1 MTEQEAQKAAF
12 EKYSADLN
20 GTLGAGNFEDHKRGW
35 SDAIEWVKNGQEPV
49 WLYHCGFNHLHS
61 IITKKAAFVASS
73 VVEGEEVTEGMRLAV
88 INLSLYAVEM
98 SRLFAKNPLY
108 LHPTPQP
115 DVTELVEAAKKALEA
130 LEWNWG
136 GEPMPSLEFE
146 AMGFIK
152 EALYKLERKQTS
164 AEIQGR

>member
-1 MTEQEAQKAAF
+1 MTEK
-12 EKYSADLN
+12 KY
-20 GTLGAGNFEDHKRGW
+20 GATSDHKRM
-35 SDAIEWVKNGQEPV
+35 EPV
-49 WLYHCGFNHLHS
+49 AWMHRHENEIIEFNS
-61 IITKKAAFVASS
+61 FPACKDC
-73 VVEGEEVTEGMRLAV
+73 E
-88 INLSLYAVEM
+88 
-98 SRLFAKNPLY
+98 PLY

-146 AMGFIK
+146 AMGLIR
-152 EALYKLERKQTS
+152 EALHKLERKQTS